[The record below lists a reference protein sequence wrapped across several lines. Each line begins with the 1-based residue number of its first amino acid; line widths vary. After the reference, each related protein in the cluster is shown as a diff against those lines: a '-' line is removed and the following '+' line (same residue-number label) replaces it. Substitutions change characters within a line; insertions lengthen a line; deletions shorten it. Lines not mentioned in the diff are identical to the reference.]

1 MGRMPGRM
9 YRKITQQAYTRR
21 EYIGGV
27 PGLRITQFELG
38 NKNEDF
44 DAVIHL
50 RAKERCQI
58 RHTALE
64 SSRIAANRVLV
75 RNCGALGYH
84 LKVRVYPHHVLR
96 HNKQAAG
103 AGADR
108 ISSGMRQSFGKPVST
123 AARVEAGQPI
133 FTVRTQWGFLDDVKE
148 AFRRAK
154 MKLPTPCDVEIEGE
168 VPKNLAELERQATA
182 IGTTVVAEVDEAVEE
197 EEDEDIL
204 EGVPE
209 GEEPE
214 EGEAEE
220 GPHAGGEISLG
231 GDEDEAEDEAEE

>member
-1 MGRMPGRM
+1 M

-44 DAVIHL
+44 EAVIHL
-50 RAKERCQI
+50 VAQERCQI

-154 MKLPTPCDVEIEGE
+154 MKLPTPCSIEIEGE
-168 VPKNLAELERQATA
+168 VPKNLAELERKATA

-204 EGVPE
+204 EGIPE
-209 GEEPE
+209 GEEE
-214 EGEAEE
+214 EAEE
-220 GPHAGGEISLG
+220 GEEGPHHGGEISLG
-231 GDEDEAEDEAEE
+231 GDEDEEAEEADEE